1 MAWRRRLRRTVL
13 FAVAGLLIGLAVL
26 VGLVQLAL
34 PWWASDPD
42 RVARLL
48 SSRLATPVRIDA
60 VQPVWS
66 GRGPRIVLDGVRLG
80 TGDAEVVLGRA
91 EWAIDL
97 AGALLPGR
105 HLSEFRLDGLDL
117 VLEQS
122 ADGTWEVL
130 GLPELFKGPTRPLR
144 QILDTLPAFALY
156 DSRLTVRGPD
166 SGAAMVVELA
176 SLRRLPGSGPVRW
189 RGRVL
194 SGEAG
199 AAQGEGLTLA
209 LDLQGTRGLLHV
221 RGERL
226 SLSDWL
232 APLPMAG
239 LRPADGQLAVDAWL
253 RLEGSGIESIRL
265 SVRSR
270 GSRWTSRTPVMG
282 PDDGTPAGVSLP
294 ALRLDTHWWRSG
306 AGGELAG
313 ELVLGEGPPA
323 RLAGRTAEGLRSLHV
338 RDLPLSAWLPV
349 LAQVDALPPLMRQW
363 LRESGADARI
373 DGVDLHFEGPAIRQ
387 YAVRVTGL
395 RAAPAAGLPGLD
407 GLGLRMRGDP
417 AGLVAWL
424 EPDPVVIAWPGVFAA
439 PVQLV
444 AGPGVLAGWQHP
456 EGGWTFGS
464 DGLVLRLGEGEVELA
479 GAVDLHAGQAPLVDA
494 GARVSATSLQSV
506 KPFWPLNRIPN
517 TAAFLNRALT
527 AGELS
532 GGRVWLRGPVD
543 RFPFAGNEG
552 RLDAS
557 ASVRGAG
564 LDYHPD
570 WPALSGIDADLQFEN
585 LVLDIQ
591 GRRAQVMGMRL
602 ARASARVDDLRD
614 AVFRIQAQG
623 QGSGEALMAVL
634 RATPVQSLYGDQI
647 AGMALAGEPRVD
659 LEVAV
664 PSKPELG
671 RTEVD
676 GRVVFSGSERY
687 TDSVRGLVF
696 GDLRGSLA
704 FTRTGLSAEQLA
716 LSLAGEPAQLAL
728 RIGSPT
734 VDPEAAVEAEL
745 TGRVSASALFARVPG
760 LAPLLTAAR
769 GRADWRVRLHVPD
782 EGDGWLRAESDLR
795 GIALR
800 LPAPLAKEADSVLPL
815 RLQTGLAE
823 VDRRIDL
830 RLGPLLRLRARLPG
844 PGQPLAGALALGG
857 AEPEQIPD
865 SGFVVTG
872 QVPALDLS
880 GWLAF
885 EEASGPPPA
894 PVGTGDDADADAGPV
909 VTRSPP
915 EDAVP
920 VQWPQVI
927 LRVGELGVLGRS
939 FREVDVQ
946 MRPGEGQV
954 RVDLRGPDI
963 DGQVLWSKAAAGRVV
978 RGQLARLHVPEG
990 PGGAA
995 GGVGAPDAMPGLD
1008 LAIDDL
1014 RVGAVALGQARL
1026 EAAVAGDAFEIR
1038 RFETRSPAFDMDATG
1053 NWRRSDGRDLSTMR
1067 IDLAAED
1074 LGRMLEVFGFAR
1086 LVEGGRTR
1094 IGIEGSWRGSPAA
1107 FALEVVD
1114 GRLTVKVESGRIAE
1128 LDPGVGRLFGLLNLR
1143 EIPRRLILDFRDFFS
1158 QGLRFNSIEGEFALN
1173 VGEAYTDNVVLKS
1186 SSADILFTGRT
1197 GLIMRDYDQMVEVT
1211 PRLGGTLPVVGA
1223 IAGGPAGAAAGLI
1236 AQGILRV
1243 DQATKAVYRVSGS
1256 WDEPVIVKQEPARE
1270 QRGRRADP
1278 DPRPGADPGTARTDQ
1293 ERRRP

>member
-34 PWWASDPD
+34 PWWASDPA

-48 SSRLATPVRIDA
+48 SSRLATPVRIEA

-80 TGDAEVVLGRA
+80 SGEAEVVLGRA

-117 VLEQS
+117 VLEQG
-122 ADGTWEVL
+122 ADGGWQVL
-130 GLPELFKGPTRPLR
+130 GLPELFKGPSRPLR

-156 DSRLTVRGPD
+156 DSRLTVRGPGTATPLVLD
-166 SGAAMVVELA
+166 LAA
-176 SLRRLPGSGPVRW
+176 LRRLPGTGTVRW

-194 SGEAG
+194 PGGAD
-199 AAQGEGLTLA
+199 AAQAGDLTLA
-209 LDLQGTRGLLHV
+209 LDLEGSRGLLHV

-226 SLSDWL
+226 SLDHWL

-239 LRPADGQLAVDAWL
+239 LRPADGRLALDAWL
-253 RLEGSGIESIRL
+253 RLEGSGIESVRL
-265 SVRSR
+265 ALRAR

-294 ALRLDTHWWRSG
+294 ALRLDTAWWRTG
-306 AGGELAG
+306 DGGELAG
-313 ELVLGEGPPA
+313 ELALGDGPPA
-323 RLAGRTAEGLRSLHV
+323 RLAGRTAAGLHSLHA
-338 RDLPLSAWLPV
+338 RDLPLAPWLPV
-349 LAQVDALPPLMRQW
+349 LAQADALPPRMRQW
-363 LRESGADARI
+363 LREGQATARI
-373 DGVDLHFEGPAIRQ
+373 DGVDLHFDDAALRQ
-387 YAVRVTGL
+387 YAVRVSGL
-395 RAAPAAGLPGLD
+395 KAEPAAGLPGLD
-407 GLGLRMRGDP
+407 GLGLRLRGDR

-424 EPDPVVIAWPGVFAA
+424 APEPVELAWPGVLAA
-439 PVQLV
+439 PVRLV
-444 AGPGVLAGWQHP
+444 AGSGALAAWRHD
-456 EGGWTFGS
+456 EGGWTLGS
-464 DGLVLRLGEGEVELA
+464 DGLALRLGDGQVELA
-479 GAVDLHAGQAPLVDA
+479 GTVDLRPGQAPVVDA
-494 GARVSATSLQSV
+494 GARVLPTSLQAV

-517 TAAFLNRALT
+517 TAAFMNRALT
-527 AGELS
+527 AGELA
-532 GGRVWLRGPVD
+532 GGRVWMRGPVD

-557 ASVRGAG
+557 ATVRGAG
-564 LDYHPD
+564 LAYHPD
-570 WPALSGIDADLQFEN
+570 WPALSAIDADLQFEN
-585 LVLDIQ
+585 LVLDIRGQ
-591 GRRAQVMGMRL
+591 RAQVMDMRL
-602 ARASARVDDLRD
+602 VGASARVDNLRE
-614 AVFRIQAQG
+614 AVFRIRAQG

-647 AGMALAGEPRVD
+647 AGMELAGAPRVV
-659 LEVAV
+659 LEVSV

-676 GRVVFSGSERY
+676 GRVLFDGSGRF
-687 TDSVRGLVF
+687 TDAVRGLAF
-696 GDLRGSLA
+696 GDLRGTLA
-704 FTRTGLSAEQLA
+704 FTRSGLATEQLA
-716 LSLAGEPAQLAL
+716 LSLAGEPARLDL

-734 VDPEAAVEAEL
+734 VDPEAVVEAEL
-745 TGRVSASALFARVPG
+745 TGRVSASALFGRVPG
-760 LAPLLTAAR
+760 LAPVLTAAR
-769 GRADWRVRLHVPD
+769 GRADWRVRLHVPERG
-782 EGDGWLRAESDLR
+782 EGWVRAESDLR

-823 VDRRIDL
+823 LDRRIDL
-830 RLGPLLRLRARLPG
+830 RLGPLLRLRALQPG
-844 PGQPLAGALALGG
+844 PGRPLAGALALGG
-857 AEPEQIPD
+857 AAPEQIPER
-865 SGFVVTG
+865 GFVVTG

-885 EEASGPPPA
+885 DEARDPSPA
-894 PVGTGDDADADAGPV
+894 PAGVRGDAGADGPQRPV
-909 VTRSPP
+909 
-915 EDAVP
+915 DATAP
-920 VQWPQVI
+920 DQWPQVI

-946 MRPGEGQV
+946 MRPAEGEV

-990 PGGAA
+990 PGGPAGSVAA
-995 GGVGAPDAMPGLD
+995 PATMPGLD

-1026 EAAVAGDAFEIR
+1026 EAAVAGEAFEIR
-1038 RFETRSPAFDMDATG
+1038 RFETRSPAFDMDASG
-1053 NWRRSDGRDLSTMR
+1053 SWRRSAGRDVSTMR

-1094 IGIEGSWRGSPAA
+1094 IGIEGSWQGSPAA

-1114 GRLTVKVESGRIAE
+1114 GRLSVRVESGRIAE

-1173 VGEAYTDNVVLKS
+1173 VGEAYTDNVLLKS

-1243 DQATKAVYRVSGS
+1243 DQATRTVYRVSGS

-1270 QRGRRADP
+1270 PRGRRADP
-1278 DPRPGADPGTARTDQ
+1278 DPGAGADRATSASTEQD
-1293 ERRRP
+1293 RRRP